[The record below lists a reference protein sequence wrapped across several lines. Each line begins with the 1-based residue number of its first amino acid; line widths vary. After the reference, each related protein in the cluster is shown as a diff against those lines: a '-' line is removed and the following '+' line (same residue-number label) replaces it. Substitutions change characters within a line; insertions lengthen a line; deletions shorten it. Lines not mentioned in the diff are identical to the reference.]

1 MDILIISRNQ
11 LTDLELSPHQRQ
23 ASPSPSRNRHHLA
36 SGTRLVPL
44 GTRKEN
50 CQVRLS
56 IKLYVLLEAVTA
68 ALERVL
74 GLGTIA
80 SH

>member
-1 MDILIISRNQ
+1 MDILIISHNQ
-11 LTDLELSPHQRQ
+11 LTDLELSLHQRQ
-23 ASPSPSRNRHHLA
+23 ASPSLSQNRHHLA
-36 SGTRLVPL
+36 SGMRLVPL

-56 IKLYVLLEAVTA
+56 VKLSVLVEAVTA
-68 ALERVL
+68 ALERAL